1 MPNDSQKVISK
12 LIFSVFIGG
21 LVSILVHL
29 GLLYLLIVLFPL
41 ERDVSDLVIFLI
53 AFFIPAMAGGFVT
66 TFFFARTKFIH
77 SILSATVFMIG
88 IIVPEIGD
96 FNLELNYS
104 KQLDY
109 FFLKIF
115 LIIVIAAILG
125 GYIGIRMK
133 KKKTTS

>member
-12 LIFSVFIGG
+12 SIFSVFIGG
-21 LVSILVHL
+21 LISILVHL

-77 SILSATVFMIG
+77 SILSAIVFMIG

-96 FNLELNYS
+96 FSLELNYS

-133 KKKTTS
+133 KKKTIS

>member
-77 SILSATVFMIG
+77 FILSATVFMIG